1 MLYRMK
7 DAEKEALV
15 ALGGGA
21 IKEYVD
27 SKSQE
32 AKNDAVST
40 AEKYADDRYGNWK
53 KFAWLNFSAP
63 YGSTWHM
70 WRIGNIVICESD
82 GGTGYGTTP
91 TKWQTCDEV
100 LPTGWRPQSIGKIVG
115 FMPPNNLFA
124 YRIYGGGAI
133 DYMVEGSG
141 SSYDKQ
147 GVGVWHTDDPFP
159 TTYNQYFAH

>member
-1 MLYRMK
+1 MLYKMK

-53 KFAWLNFSAP
+53 RFAWLSFAAP
-63 YGSTWHM
+63 YGSTWYM
-70 WRIGNIVICESD
+70 WRIGNIVICESA

-91 TKWQTCDEV
+91 TKWQVCSEV
-100 LPTGWRPQSIGKIVG
+100 LPIGWRPQNIGKVIG
-115 FMPPNNLFA
+115 FMPPGNLFG
-124 YRIYGGGAI
+124 YQIQHSGSI
-133 DYMVEGSG
+133 SYMVEGSG

-147 GVGVWHTDDPFP
+147 GVGVWHTEDAFP
-159 TTYNQYFAH
+159 TTDYRDFNA